1 MTINEPHS
9 VGKATM
15 ADITATATDSGTVLL
30 TVTSDSGQQGQAE
43 LPIEMAEKLKAQ
55 IETALVSARLR
66 QIDAA
71 LTSAFAAQPSLH
83 RLAGKSALLGEPQ
96 RREVP
101 HKHGLWAL
109 LHPRG

>member
-1 MTINEPHS
+1 M
-9 VGKATM
+9 GKATM
-15 ADITATATDSGTVLL
+15 ADITAIATDSGTVLL

-55 IETALVSARLR
+55 IETALVAARLR

-71 LTSAFAAQPSLH
+71 LASAFAAQPSRH
-83 RLAGKSALLGEPQ
+83 PPAGKSVLARGPE
-96 RREVP
+96 RRELP
-101 HKHGLWAL
+101 RKHGLWAL